1 MHKLKNIL
9 KGNIFSKYKKYL
21 CAVMIVLAGI
31 TYAAVQYSNLSFN
44 KSRIG
49 TVVDQFNGVN
59 VYYNGNIG
67 NVSGRNLSKDGY
79 NLGQKYQCVEFI
91 KRYYY
96 ERFNHKMPDSYGHA
110 KHFFDPAVADG
121 QINPKRNLLQF
132 HNGSPTKPEVED
144 IIVLGLSRHGHVAII
159 SKVNDHE
166 IEIVQQN
173 PGPNTSSRVTYP
185 ISYKNGLWKIENV
198 RVLGY
203 LRKANK
209 PL

>member
-1 MHKLKNIL
+1 MK
-9 KGNIFSKYKKYL
+9 IFQNTFFAKYKKSFLFSIVILAAISYAIVHFGYL
-21 CAVMIVLAGI
+21 AVDR
-31 TYAAVQYSNLSFN
+31 S
-44 KSRIG
+44 KIG
-49 TVVDQFNGVN
+49 TVIDQFNGVK
-59 VYYNGNIG
+59 VYYNGSVG

-110 KHFFDPAVADG
+110 KDFFDAAVMDG

-144 IIVLGLSRHGHVAII
+144 IIVLGWSKHGHVAII
-159 SKVNDHE
+159 SQVNEHE

-173 PGPNTSSRVTYP
+173 PGPNSPSRVTYP
-185 ISYKNGLWKIENV
+185 LIYQNGKWKIDHF

-203 LRKANK
+203 LRKPHTQ